1 MVDQVYRPR
10 RPKASPLWQCLSRHF
25 DTFLE
30 TYTERYQPRY
40 GFLRPI
46 IPEVVNKFL
55 DCGDLERGFARVRCD
70 HCQHE
75 HLLAFSCKGRWFCPS
90 CHQKKV
96 QLFGALLAETILFPV
111 PHRHITITIPKML
124 RPYYRYDRTLL
135 KNLCR
140 MARECLTEFMQTT
153 LGLPEGLPGI
163 VMAIHTFG
171 EYLDFHPHLHALVAD
186 GLFTRDGRFHVLPE
200 VSLKPVEEMFRAR
213 VITFLA
219 QKGLLPDDRAR
230 MLRGWV
236 HSGFNI
242 HRSRRVFSHERED
255 LERLAQYI
263 IRNPF
268 AVEKMQ
274 VNATGGTI
282 IYRSEINPTIQRNFE
297 VFTPCDFIAAITQHI
312 PDKSFQLVRYYG
324 WYSNKMRGQRD
335 KQAVESAQTTINTV
349 EVIDVSEH
357 KRRRIPSAKW
367 RELIKKVWE
376 ADPLMCP
383 KCSREMRIV
392 SLIDDRAVI
401 KRILEHLGLWEE
413 GIRVTSGTDPPG
425 LTVVEPWLDDPF
437 PDYDPEPV
445 TQYANA

>member
-1 MVDQVYRPR
+1 MVEQVYRPR
-10 RPKASPLWQCLSRHF
+10 RPKASPLWQCLYDHF
-25 DTFLE
+25 DAFLDA
-30 TYTERYQPRY
+30 YNERYQPRL

-55 DCGDLERGFARVRCD
+55 DCGDLERGFARIRCD
-70 HCQHE
+70 HCHHE
-75 HLLAFSCKGRWFCPS
+75 YLLAFSCKGRWFCPS

-96 QLFGALLAETILFPV
+96 QLFGALVTETILFPV
-111 PHRHITITIPKML
+111 PHRHFTFALPKML
-124 RPYYRYDRTLL
+124 RVYFRHDRDLL
-135 KNLCR
+135 KDMCR
-140 MARECLTEFMQTT
+140 IAHECLTEYQRTV
-153 LGLPEGLPGI
+153 LNLPDGLPGI

-186 GLFTRDGRFHVLPE
+186 GLFMRDGQFHVAPQTA
-200 VSLKPVEEMFRAR
+200 LKPLEEMFRAR
-213 VITFLA
+213 IITFLLE
-219 QKGLLPDDRAR
+219 KRLLPPERAR

-236 HSGFNI
+236 HSGFNV
-242 HRSRRVFSHERED
+242 HRSNRVQPHQHED

-268 AVEKMQ
+268 AVEKMH
-274 VNATGGTI
+274 VKERGKSI
-282 IYRSEINPTIQRNFE
+282 IYRSGQNPKIQRNFE

-335 KQAVESAQTTINTV
+335 KQALEAAKAAGNAIQI
-349 EVIDVSEH
+349 IDVSEH
-357 KRRRIPSAKW
+357 KPRRIPSAKW

-383 KCSREMRIV
+383 RCAHEMRIV

-401 KRILEHLGLWEE
+401 EQILRHLGLWEE
-413 GIRVTSGTDPPG
+413 GVRVHSGADPPTA
-425 LTVVEPWLDDPF
+425 TVVEPWLDDPF
-437 PDYDPEPV
+437 PDYDAEPV
-445 TQYANA
+445 LFANG